1 MSFRSLVAG
10 SVCIAAL
17 VPPASARAQ
26 ETQGRVDFL
35 GFLAQPQ
42 VPQPDPAAGRG
53 LSATLDPGLL
63 RVVLNAVVA
72 PDRDAPARVVLPLP
86 GGAFIDVDFFRLEPT
101 GFGQVLHGRVA
112 GDAAS
117 VVTLAVHGDVVSG
130 DIHSSRGGWSMHG
143 TAGPGGLVIS
153 PHRRAAP
160 LPGDTDVVLP
170 EGGAPADAGL
180 EADAPVAEQSVD
192 GYWVDVLVV
201 YTDRVAAAR
210 GGQAGVLAFMDNWVA
225 WANAVYV
232 RSRIH
237 TRLRLAGLVRARG
250 YRAVEDTV
258 FDCLADV
265 SDGCLDFV
273 HRERERHSAD
283 LVHLVAAWELDEFC
297 GKANLLWPL
306 SNPSPDNVFGVSNH
320 DCSPN
325 TFAHELGHNTGAR
338 HDRYQVRSVLERGE
352 SLSTSLSPPYAFGMV
367 NRAALSRRNPELD
380 DRWYTIMAYSTSCEE
395 QFDNDCTYQL
405 SYFSNPAVR
414 APGGSRDPLGVPGSH
429 RTSSLDGPANVAR
442 VHNNYSP
449 AVASFRKS
457 RCVRRG
463 MRIRLQTWL
472 GTWIR
477 AEHGGGSRV
486 IADRRQPLGQ
496 ETFTLDADHPQCL
509 AFGEQVRLIASSQYY
524 LSTQSD
530 GLVHARVSSRSD
542 AAGPREHFTLHQLG
556 GEDGRAIAFQAD
568 VGIRAA
574 DGRYLQTRYY
584 ERHPRAV
591 WASEDFIGPWEHMV
605 LRVVEQD

>member
-1 MSFRSLVAG
+1 MSFSLKGGHPRTGG
-10 SVCIAAL
+10 S
-17 VPPASARAQ
+17 
-26 ETQGRVDFL
+26 
-35 GFLAQPQ
+35 
-42 VPQPDPAAGRG
+42 
-53 LSATLDPGLL
+53 
-63 RVVLNAVVA
+63 
-72 PDRDAPARVVLPLP
+72 
-86 GGAFIDVDFFRLEPT
+86 
-101 GFGQVLHGRVA
+101 
-112 GDAAS
+112 
-117 VVTLAVHGDVVSG
+117 
-130 DIHSSRGGWSMHG
+130 
-143 TAGPGGLVIS
+143 
-153 PHRRAAP
+153 
-160 LPGDTDVVLP
+160 
-170 EGGAPADAGL
+170 PADAGL

-201 YTDRVAAAR
+201 YTDRVADAR
-210 GGQAGVLAFMDNWVA
+210 GGPAGVLAFMDNWVA
-225 WANAVYV
+225 WVNAAYV

-258 FDCLADV
+258 FACLADV

-283 LVHLVAAWELDEFC
+283 LVHLVAAWELDKFC
-297 GKANLLWPL
+297 GKAYLLWPL
-306 SNPSPDNVFGVSNH
+306 SNPSPDNVFGVSHH
-320 DCSPN
+320 DCSPA
-325 TFAHELGHNTGAR
+325 TLAHELGHNTGAW
-338 HDRYQVRSVLERGE
+338 HDRYRELLDGERE
-352 SLSTSLSPPYAFGMV
+352 DSLSRISPPYAFGMV

-380 DRWYTIMAYSTSCEE
+380 DRWYTIMASWTSCEE
-395 QFDNDCTYQL
+395 QFDNNCTHVP
-405 SYFSNPAVR
+405 YFSNPAVR

-449 AVASFRKS
+449 VVASFRKS

-477 AEHGGGSRV
+477 AEHGGGGRV
-486 IADRRQPLGQ
+486 IANRRQPLGQ

-584 ERHPRAV
+584 ERPRAV

>member
-35 GFLAQPQ
+35 GFLAQPAGSAQ
-42 VPQPDPAAGRG
+42 SDPAAGRG
-53 LSATLDPGLL
+53 LSATLDHELL
-63 RVVLNAVVA
+63 RVVLDAVVA
-72 PDRDAPARVVLPLP
+72 PDRDALVRVVLPLP
-86 GGAFIDVDFFRLEPT
+86 GGAFIDIDFVRLEPT

-112 GDAAS
+112 GDATS

-130 DIHSSRGGWSMHG
+130 DISSSRGGWSMHG
-143 TAGPGGLVIS
+143 AAGPGGLVIS
-153 PHRRAAP
+153 PHRRVPP
-160 LPGDTDVVLP
+160 LPGETDVVLP
-170 EGGAPADAGL
+170 EGGSPADAGL
-180 EADAPVAEQSVD
+180 EADASVAEQSVD
-192 GYWVDVLVV
+192 GYLVDVLVV
-201 YTDRVAAAR
+201 YTDRVADAR

-225 WANAVYV
+225 WVNAAYV

-237 TRLRLAGLVRARG
+237 TRLRFAGLVRARG

-258 FDCLADV
+258 LDCLADV

-283 LVHLVAAWELDEFC
+283 LVHLVAAWEIDEFC
-297 GKANLLWPL
+297 GQAYLLWPL
-306 SNPSPDNVFGVSNH
+306 SNPSPYSVFGVSHH
-320 DCSPN
+320 DCSPA

-338 HDRYQVRSVLERGE
+338 HDRYQQRLDGERE
-352 SLSTSLSPPYAFGMV
+352 DSLSIISPPYAFGMV
-367 NRAALSRRNPELD
+367 NRAALSRWNPGLD
-380 DRWYTIMAYSTSCEE
+380 DRWWTIMAYYSSCAE
-395 QFDNDCTYQL
+395 QFDNYCTRRL
-405 SYFSNPAVR
+405 PYFSNPAVR

-442 VHNNYSP
+442 VHNDYSP
-449 AVASFRKS
+449 TVASFRKS

-477 AEHGGGSRV
+477 AEHGGGGRV
-486 IADRRQPLGQ
+486 IADQRQPLGQ

-509 AFGEQVRLIASSQYY
+509 LLGEQVRLIASSQYY

-568 VGIRAA
+568 VGVRAA
-574 DGRYLQTRYY
+574 DGRYLQTRYH